1 MNELPL
7 KNKNNSPWLW
17 IPTLF
22 ATEAIVSATVIY
34 VVLLMFIQ
42 LGASYS
48 KATIFIAVLLLPS
61 IGKLYI
67 KWNVKWNAYLK
78 SILIAIHA
86 LLFLAFVISAFLIN
100 SRNTSVITIFIATF
114 IIASINAVNE
124 KVLAVYYN
132 YVTDKKVQSFMGNY
146 KFVATQIAFIVTYGV
161 LIIFVGLHEIFFR
174 NFYLAWSM
182 EYYFVAGVLLILLIF
197 NAILLLKTDNL
208 NNGNTSAVSTRV
220 VHKLNRKR
228 IVAFLLFTAVLLLP
242 QSLLFCT
249 RVFFLMTPESK
260 GGLGC
265 TLQDVGFA
273 QGTIGVI
280 AFMVGTFIGQHLIRR
295 YGNKKMFWSMVLPL
309 LFSPVFYL
317 MNKSVITSPSFLDI
331 CLMTL
336 GAQLCFGF
344 GLNIC
349 VLFIKRTTD
358 VFDDNI
364 LSLVHVPLVVITM
377 ALPIALSGTLLE
389 FLGFRNYFIL
399 DVLLSCVSLIVILF
413 NRKFI
418 NRHILNVK

>member
-1 MNELPL
+1 MNDLPVTY
-7 KNKNNSPWLW
+7 KKSNPWLW

-48 KATIFIAVLLLPS
+48 KATLFTSILLWPS
-61 IGKLYI
+61 IAKLYL
-67 KWNVKWNAYLK
+67 KWNRKWYPYLK
-78 SILIAIHA
+78 NILIVIHT
-86 LLFLAFVISAFLIN
+86 LLFVAFVITAFLIN
-100 SRNTSVITIFIATF
+100 SKSTSLFTIFFAILV
-114 IIASINAVNE
+114 ISSINAINE
-124 KVLAVYYN
+124 KVLGVYYN
-132 YVTDKKVQSFMGNY
+132 YTTDKKVQNLMGNY

-182 EYYFVAGVLLILLIF
+182 EYYFIAGVLLILLIF
-197 NAILLLKTDNL
+197 NAILLKKTDADAERTYPSQNIPQKHRLSKKRNL
-208 NNGNTSAVSTRV
+208 
-220 VHKLNRKR
+220 
-228 IVAFLLFTAVLLLP
+228 AFLIFTAVLLLP

-249 RVFFLMTPESK
+249 RVFFLMAPESK

-295 YGNKKMFWSMVLPL
+295 YGNKKMFWSMILPL
-309 LFSPVFYL
+309 LFSPLFYL
-317 MNKSVITSPSFLDI
+317 LTNLTLSSPSFLDI
-331 CLMTL
+331 CMMTL
-336 GAQLCFGF
+336 GSQLCFGF

-349 VLFIKRTTD
+349 VFIIKKTTD

-364 LSLVHVPLVVITM
+364 LSLVHVPLVVIAM
-377 ALPIALSGTLLE
+377 ALPIAFSGMILE
-389 FLGFRNYFIL
+389 FLGFRLFFIF
-399 DVLLSCVSLIVILF
+399 DVLLSCVSLTVILL

-418 NRHILNVK
+418 NRHILSH

>member
-1 MNELPL
+1 MNELPVI
-7 KNKNNSPWLW
+7 NKKNSPWLW

-42 LGASYS
+42 FGASYS
-48 KATIFIAVLLLPS
+48 KAALFIAVLLLPS
-61 IGKLYI
+61 IGKLFI
-67 KWNVKWNAYLK
+67 KWRKEWNPYLK
-78 SILIAIHA
+78 NILIAIHS
-86 LLFLAFVISAFLIN
+86 LLFIAFVISAFLIN
-100 SRNTSVITIFIATF
+100 SRATSLSTIFLATF
-114 IIASINAVNE
+114 IIASINAINE

-132 YVTDKKVQSFMGNY
+132 HVTDKKGQNLMGNY
-146 KFVATQIAFIVTYGV
+146 KFVATQIAFIVTYGI

-197 NAILLLKTDNL
+197 NAILLLRTDTDVDNVEI
-208 NNGNTSAVSTRV
+208 NKPVNKHRMSRRRN
-220 VHKLNRKR
+220 
-228 IVAFLLFTAVLLLP
+228 IAFLVFTAVLLLP

-249 RVFFLMTPESK
+249 RVFFLMAPESK

-265 TLQDVGFA
+265 TIQDVGFA

-280 AFMVGTFIGQHLIRR
+280 AFMVGTFVGQHLIRQ

-317 MNKSVITSPSFLDI
+317 INKVAILEPAFFDI
-331 CLMTL
+331 CMMTL
-336 GAQLCFGF
+336 GSQLCFGF

-349 VLFIKRTTD
+349 VFIIKRTTD

-377 ALPIALSGTLLE
+377 ALPIAISGVLLSK
-389 FLGFRNYFIL
+389 LGFRDFFVL
-399 DVLLSCVSLIVILF
+399 DVILSCISLIVILL

-418 NRHILNVK
+418 NKHILNVK

>member
-7 KNKNNSPWLW
+7 NNKNNNPWLW

-42 LGASYS
+42 FGASYS
-48 KATIFIAVLLLPS
+48 KAALFISVLLLPS

-67 KWNVKWNAYLK
+67 KWRNEWNPYLK
-78 SILIAIHA
+78 NILIVIHV
-86 LLFLAFVISAFLIN
+86 LLFLAFVFSAFLIN
-100 SRNTSVITIFIATF
+100 SKSTSLFTIFFSTF
-114 IIASINAVNE
+114 IIASINAINE

-132 YVTDKKVQSFMGNY
+132 HVTDKKVQNLMGNY

-197 NAILLLKTDNL
+197 NAILLMRTENDDNI
-208 NNGNTSAVSTRV
+208 V
-220 VHKLNRKR
+220 VRETTTHKMNRKR
-228 IVAFLLFTAVLLLP
+228 NISFLIFTLVLLLP

-249 RVFFLMTPESK
+249 RVFFLMAPESK

-280 AFMVGTFIGQHLIRR
+280 AFMVGTFVGQHLIRQ

-309 LFSPVFYL
+309 LFSPFFYL
-317 MNKSVITSPSFLDI
+317 INKCAIPEPTFLDI

-336 GAQLCFGF
+336 GSQLCFGF

-349 VLFIKRTTD
+349 VFIIKRTTD

-377 ALPIALSGTLLE
+377 ALPIALSGALLQI
-389 FLGFRNYFIL
+389 LGFRNFFIL
-399 DVLLSCVSLIVILF
+399 DVILSCFSLFIILM

-418 NRHILNVK
+418 NKHILNVNN